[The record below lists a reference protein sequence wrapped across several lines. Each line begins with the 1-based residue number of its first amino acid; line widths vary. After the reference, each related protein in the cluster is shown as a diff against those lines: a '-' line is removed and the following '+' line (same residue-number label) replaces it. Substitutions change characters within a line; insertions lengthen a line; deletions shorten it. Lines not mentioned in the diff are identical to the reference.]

1 MKKVLPLFPLRR
13 DAIFRDPDAA
23 GGFALLFGTPNHDAI
38 ASYFAK
44 HPERLP
50 LMARMADDVK
60 RATDAAAEAAIT
72 AVMQSR

>member
-1 MKKVLPLFPLRR
+1 VFHLSNQ
-13 DAIFRDPDAA
+13 D
-23 GGFALLFGTPNHDAI
+23 GTPNHDAI
-38 ASYFAK
+38 ASYFAE